1 MHHITMPYLVEH
13 GLKPSEALSR
23 FFDFLGGN
31 VLLVG
36 TFIALFSKIPS
47 K

>member
-36 TFIALFSKIPS
+36 TFIAFFSKIPL